1 MDSGGLPGWG
11 VNWVWGLPL
20 IVLTVVF
27 HSSGL
32 GLLNK
37 KVSLRLVRRDRVR
50 YPTASSN
57 LLSGQLRCWPPC
69 YKP

>member
-1 MDSGGLPGWG
+1 MDSEGLPGWG

-37 KVSLRLVRRDRVR
+37 KVSLRLVR
-50 YPTASSN
+50 S
-57 LLSGQLRCWPPC
+57 CWPPC